1 MSARS
6 PSRPWRI
13 RAGQRHRQPPT
24 NLKGTD
30 HDDTLAALAA
40 LAAEQAALRDRETAL
55 LGALAWIPILIWYT
69 L

>member
-1 MSARS
+1 M
-6 PSRPWRI
+6 
-13 RAGQRHRQPPT
+13 T
-24 NLKGTD
+24 TLT
-30 HDDTLAALAA
+30 DTLAALAA